1 MQNIILLHGA
11 LGSKQDMLP
20 LSEELS
26 FHGLNVFTVS
36 FSGHGHCPFK
46 ETFGIAQFTLELENF
61 ILEHNLKNTS
71 IFGYSMGG
79 YIALN
84 LSLKRTDLIKNII
97 TLGTKFNWN
106 EHAVEKE
113 TKILNPNLM
122 QEKIPSYVDML
133 KTNHGSD
140 WKELVEKT
148 AQMMKDIGNKN
159 YLNSQTLKNI
169 KHEVLI
175 GLGDKDQMVGFDE
188 TIMVYHALPKGAMFV
203 LPNTKHSL
211 ETIDFNFLS
220 TIILNFITKP

>member
-11 LGSKQDMLP
+11 LGSKEDLLT
-20 LSEELS
+20 LSKELNMR
-26 FHGLNVFTVS
+26 GINVFSFS
-36 FSGHGHCPFK
+36 FSGHGRCPFNEK
-46 ETFGIAQFTLELENF
+46 FGIETFTLELENF

-113 TKILNPNLM
+113 TRILNPNLM

-133 KTNHGSD
+133 KTKHGSD

-169 KHEVLI
+169 KHKVLI

-188 TIMVYHALPKGAMFV
+188 TIMVYQALPKGAMFV

-211 ETIDFNFLS
+211 ETIDSNFLC